1 MRSGGHNGSRKR
13 WFTPPALSK
22 TMQSNARKPNRRRTT
37 MKTIILA
44 TLLALSA
51 VTTGTAP
58 AFADGSLS
66 VHGNFGGNSYG
77 R

>member
-1 MRSGGHNGSRKR
+1 
-13 WFTPPALSK
+13 
-22 TMQSNARKPNRRRTT
+22 

-44 TLLALSA
+44 TLLAVSA
-51 VTTGTAP
+51 LATGPAP
-58 AFADGSLS
+58 VLADGSLS

>member
-1 MRSGGHNGSRKR
+1 MMSYKDSCDGC
-13 WFTPPALSK
+13 P
-22 TMQSNARKPNRRRTT
+22 RRPIW

-44 TLLALSA
+44 TLLAFSA
-51 VTTGTAP
+51 VATGTAP

-66 VHGNFGGNSYG
+66 VHGTFGGNTYG

>member
-1 MRSGGHNGSRKR
+1 
-13 WFTPPALSK
+13 
-22 TMQSNARKPNRRRTT
+22 

-44 TLLALSA
+44 TLLAFSA
-51 VTTGTAP
+51 VATGTAP

-66 VHGNFGGNSYG
+66 VHGTFGGNTYG